1 MPNEQTFPLAYPT
14 LLDRIKSTTID
25 SLLIIA
31 AAFLISE
38 ILAMTGGVPT
48 SVKITLMALILLY
61 EPLCTAFGATIGN
74 DKMKIRVRSVNNPE
88 KRINL
93 FLAII
98 RFIFKILLGWL
109 SFITF
114 FTSSRNR
121 AIHDIVSGSVVIQV
135 VD

>member
-1 MPNEQTFPLAYPT
+1 M
-14 LLDRIKSTTID
+14 
-25 SLLIIA
+25 LIG
-31 AAFLISE
+31 
-38 ILAMTGGVPT
+38 M
-48 SVKITLMALILLY
+48 
-61 EPLCTAFGATIGN
+61 AFGATIGN
-74 DKMKIRVRSVNNPE
+74 DKMKIRVRSVANPE